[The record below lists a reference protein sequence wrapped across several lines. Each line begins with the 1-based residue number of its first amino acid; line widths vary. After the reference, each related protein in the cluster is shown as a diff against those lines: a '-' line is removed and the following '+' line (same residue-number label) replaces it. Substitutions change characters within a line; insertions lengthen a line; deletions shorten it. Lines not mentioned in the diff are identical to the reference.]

1 MQDARLLKLRVR
13 CRSKV
18 LKVERVEL
26 GVATGW
32 QTENSF
38 IKCKISMTV
47 SLTRMIAPND
57 CFCLY
62 RLTSPGANPS
72 MTSPSPHSLLRR
84 HIASY
89 SFLGLFEQ
97 ANAFWWLLLGRMG

>member
-32 QTENSF
+32 QTESSF
-38 IKCKISMTV
+38 VRSQ
-47 SLTRMIAPND
+47 SA
-57 CFCLY
+57 
-62 RLTSPGANPS
+62 
-72 MTSPSPHSLLRR
+72 
-84 HIASY
+84 
-89 SFLGLFEQ
+89 
-97 ANAFWWLLLGRMG
+97 